1 MLISIIIII
10 IIIAARCRWFMPIIL
25 AEIRMIAVQGQPGFW
40 RPHLGK
46 KKKPSQNRTG
56 GVARVVERL
65 PSKREAVLRELCSHR

>member
-1 MLISIIIII
+1 MLISII

-46 KKKPSQNRTG
+46 KKKTITKQDWWG
-56 GVARVVERL
+56 GSSGRA
-65 PSKREAVLRELCSHR
+65 PA